1 MSDTLPLIMT
11 APKPRWRRDPGRRPS
26 AAALRAAANGDW
38 TSHAACRNQPDYTS
52 NNPDS
57 ITYTCS
63 RCSVAADCAQ
73 LGKLEL
79 ARAIADTA
87 DRGED
92 RVYAGHQLRDLLL
105 LARRDTAGRQA
116 AYQAL
121 DTTLQRAAGFDT
133 FGYNCGCCGRSS
145 AFINDDGRCLSPA
158 CREAMA

>member
-1 MSDTLPLIMT
+1 MS
-11 APKPRWRRDPGRRPS
+11 RYPS
-26 AAALRAAANGDW
+26 AAALGAAANGDW
-38 TSHAACRNQPDYTS
+38 TAHATCRNQPDYTT

-79 ARAIADTA
+79 ARALTDAS
-87 DRGED
+87 DRGD
-92 RVYAGHQLRDLLL
+92 QRVYAGHQLRDLLL
-105 LARRDTAGRQA
+105 LARRDTAGRKA

-121 DTTLQRAAGFDT
+121 NTTLQRAAGFDT
-133 FGYNCGCCGRSS
+133 FGYNCDNCGRPS

-158 CREAMA
+158 CREAKA